1 MKKKKFTIYRWCDY
15 IGNPMQFR
23 KKNPII
29 IIKSVLQFLFTITYK
44 INAWE

>member
-23 KKNPII
+23 KKKPYDN
-29 IIKSVLQFLFTITYK
+29 Y
-44 INAWE
+44 